1 MKTIFQ
7 IAAALSV
14 AMFAGSAPAQSLLGL
29 DLGNLIT
36 SGSSGSGIVST
47 DTSGGNTSIG
57 LLGSDGLSVNL
68 PTSGTGG
75 SNSVGLAGVLEV
87 SGTTTQGD
95 GSGVGI
101 SILGGTPQ
109 SNSLNP
115 LGLLGNGG
123 GIGLGLPN
131 LGGLTGG
138 GGNGGNG
145 GNAGNTIVNLY
156 ANLGGGGNGGAGANG
171 GNGGNSGINITGVS
185 SRMQALLRILAARN
199 YLRLANGKAVCLTS
213 FNIAEVGSWIPQKDW
228 AAMQNALG
236 AYSQDIYTLRQL
248 LANCRN
254 KNQRQALNLT
264 DLNRVIAIDIKGGQ
278 PILYML

>member
-1 MKTIFQ
+1 MKTILQ

-36 SGSSGSGIVST
+36 SGSSGSGIVSA

-57 LLGSDGLSVNL
+57 LLGSDGLSANL

-75 SNSVGLAGVLEV
+75 GSSVGLAGVLEV
-87 SGTTTQGD
+87 SGSPTSGG
-95 GSGVGI
+95 GSSLGI
-101 SILGGTPQ
+101 SVLGGTSQ

-115 LGLLGNGG
+115 LGLLGSGG

-138 GGNGGNG
+138 GGNGGDG
-145 GNAGNTIVNLY
+145 GNTGNTTVNLY
-156 ANLGGGGNGGAGANG
+156 ANLGGGGNGGSGGAGANG
-171 GNGGNSGINITGVS
+171 GNAGINITGVS

-199 YLRLANGKAVCLTS
+199 YLRLANGRAVCLTS

-264 DLNRVIAIDIKGGQ
+264 DLNRVIAIDIKDGQ

>member
-36 SGSSGSGIVST
+36 SGSSGNGIVST

-87 SGTTTQGD
+87 SGTTTQGG
-95 GSGVGI
+95 GSSLGI
-101 SILGGTPQ
+101 SVLGGTPQ

-115 LGLLGNGG
+115 LGLLGSG
-123 GIGLGLPN
+123 
-131 LGGLTGG
+131 
-138 GGNGGNG
+138 G
-145 GNAGNTIVNLY
+145 GNAGNTTVNLY

-199 YLRLANGKAVCLTS
+199 YLSLANGKAVCLTS

-278 PILYML
+278 PVLYML